1 MRNRIFIAGLLRN
14 APDNMVTWLIDP
26 QAAVPG
32 NAMPNMGL
40 KVEQAKAI
48 TNYLYMPE

>member
-32 NAMPNMGL
+32 SAMPNLGL
-40 KVEQAKAI
+40 TVEQAKAI
-48 TNYLYMPE
+48 TNYLYLPE